1 MARPGIPLA
10 PTRKRLLAFLVDLT
24 LVGAALGA
32 SYCLPGFP
40 TYGTLAFG
48 VVFWGLYAVYQVAT
62 VLHPDAG
69 IGKVL
74 QGISVVSAATG
85 QAPSLQQAVFRSL
98 VRCAWALC
106 GISFAKAT
114 DNDYLASLP
123 VATELALV
131 YLHPLRRT
139 LADLAA
145 GTVVIATPPVQPH
158 RAPAAPMFSK
168 NDAEFGHPPKNDG

>member
-1 MARPGIPLA
+1 MPRHRVPLA
-10 PTRKRLLAFLVDLT
+10 PIQKRLGAFLVDLT

-40 TYGTLAFG
+40 LYGTLAFG
-48 VVFWGLYAVYQVAT
+48 AVFWGLYAAYQVVA

-74 QGISVVSAATG
+74 QRISVVSVATG
-85 QAPSLQQAVFRSL
+85 QVPSSQQAVLRSL

-106 GISFAKAT
+106 GASVASAT
-114 DNDYLASLP
+114 GSGLLMALP
-123 VATELALV
+123 VVAELALV
-131 YLHPLRRT
+131 VMHPLRQT
-139 LADLAA
+139 LADMLA

-158 RAPAAPMFSK
+158 RAPAVPMYSRH
-168 NDAEFGHPPKNDG
+168 DAEFGPPKE